1 MYKRIGWLLI
11 VICELVSAAVLC
23 CVQTKLPRNPK
34 MQSST
39 IIVLACLVAAVAA
52 SVHYDTYPAE
62 EVQNVQD
69 VHESLIDTPE
79 HERSARTKR
88 GLLLLKKKLLLGA
101 LGLKAAKVG
110 VGAGVVGALALKKH
124 QSVPTKITVQSA
136 RWSG

>member
-1 MYKRIGWLLI
+1 
-11 VICELVSAAVLC
+11 
-23 CVQTKLPRNPK
+23 

-39 IIVLACLVAAVAA
+39 IIILACLVAAVTA
-52 SVHYDTYPAE
+52 SVHYEYYPAE
-62 EVQNVQD
+62 EVQNIQD

-110 VGAGVVGALALKKH
+110 AVGAGVVGALAYKKH
-124 QSVPTKITVQSA
+124 HHLPSKYVEVHS
-136 RWSG
+136 WSG